1 MGWEHYCW
9 ELWAKEEKN
18 ETTRKGKKEK
28 GREGERKNHETHT
41 TWGRNSSHHPI
52 GCSVWGLQVNIST
65 TAQAAWLFQPPDCP
79 EHLPCDLPS
88 GRGTKMQMGT
98 KHSEL
103 ISEKQFQFLQ
113 KLDPQVPP
121 VWKKRR
127 VEVIMTS
134 EFCAE
139 ITFLAPLNPTV
150 CYGGYNVI
158 LIRGRQ

>member
-1 MGWEHYCW
+1 M
-9 ELWAKEEKN
+9 
-18 ETTRKGKKEK
+18 
-28 GREGERKNHETHT
+28 
-41 TWGRNSSHHPI
+41 
-52 GCSVWGLQVNIST
+52 NIST